1 MNVRVKP
8 NLPVLG
14 PKLGADLRGIQEALA
29 QGDYEHLQDGRIAV
43 AGRELETG
51 EFLVERASP
60 EGWAIA
66 EQDGLAVALDTAI
79 DEELELE
86 GRVLDLIHRLNSM
99 RREQGLELTDRIVVE
114 LPADHAEL
122 VERHGDWIKAEVLAV
137 SIETNG
143 SADEP
148 TIARAQTE

>member
-1 MNVRVKP
+1 M
-8 NLPVLG
+8 
-14 PKLGADLRGIQEALA
+14 
-29 QGDYEHLQDGRIAV
+29 
-43 AGRELETG
+43 
-51 EFLVERASP
+51 
-60 EGWAIA
+60 
-66 EQDGLAVALDTAI
+66 
-79 DEELELE
+79 
-86 GRVLDLIHRLNSM
+86 IHRLNSM